1 MDGAFGGVLM
11 AAAAIV
17 PIAASKAKE
26 TAKSV
31 GQAAVTVATT
41 PIYSRRTIRET
52 EDRNGEPVVL
62 ETEVNVTPAAV
73 VGTALAAHILGLGVG
88 VGQTADG
95 KTHLGLKERPRVLI
109 NYGNGGGGPVQNAAV
124 GAEGAI
130 WRFFGLG
137 DAWRAITGRK

>member
-1 MDGAFGGVLM
+1 M
-11 AAAAIV
+11 AAAAPAVIV
-17 PIAASKAKE
+17 PIAQKAAE
-26 TAKSV
+26 GVKSI
-31 GQAAVTVATT
+31 GSAAVAAATT
-41 PIYSRRTIRET
+41 PIYSRRTTREV
-52 EDRNGEPVVL
+52 EGRDGEPVTL

-73 VGTALAAHILGLGVG
+73 VGTALAVSILGLGVG
-88 VGQTADG
+88 VGQDAEG
-95 KTHLGLKERPRVLI
+95 KTHLGVKERPRVLI